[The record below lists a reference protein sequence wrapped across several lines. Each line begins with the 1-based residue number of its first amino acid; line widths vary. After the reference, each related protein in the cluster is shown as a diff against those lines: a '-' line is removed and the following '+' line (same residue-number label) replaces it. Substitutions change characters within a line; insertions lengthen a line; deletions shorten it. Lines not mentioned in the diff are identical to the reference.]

1 MDKPPEKASL
11 FSARILRPSVTRA
24 PAYDDLEPRS
34 REFRFDCA
42 KCGSSVRIDLGAI
55 IAEDARVDSI
65 LGPENAAAIRA
76 HFDFNTVG
84 KSHDGGWPR
93 LHVERCRRCGTRY
106 LIYVGVKEPSNS
118 RFLVTMQGI
127 TQLSE

>member
-11 FSARILRPSVTRA
+11 FSARILRPGVTRS
-24 PAYDDLEPRS
+24 PTYDVLDPRS
-34 REFRFDCA
+34 REYRFDCA
-42 KCGSSVRIDLGAI
+42 KCGSPVRIDLAAI

-65 LGPENAAAIRA
+65 LGTANAAAIRA
-76 HFDFNTVG
+76 HFDFNMVG

-93 LHVERCRRCGTRY
+93 LHVERCSLCGTRY
-106 LIYVGVKEPSNS
+106 LIYVGVNEPSNS